1 MTLLY
6 VLLPVT
12 AVVLAFRLWSIAV
25 GYRGLTD

>member
-12 AVVLAFRLWSIAV
+12 AVVLALGLWSIAV